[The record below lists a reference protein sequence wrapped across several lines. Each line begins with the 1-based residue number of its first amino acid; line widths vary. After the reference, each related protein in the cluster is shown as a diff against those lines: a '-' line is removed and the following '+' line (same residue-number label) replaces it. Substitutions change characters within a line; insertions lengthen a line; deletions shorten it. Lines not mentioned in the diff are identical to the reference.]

1 VANVEE
7 LLRFIATLP
16 ARPPAP
22 TQPRRLKALFAE
34 LRSPRPR
41 QPPHETETLIWALW
55 SSHADPA
62 AEKRLEQ
69 ATRALVAR
77 DLGLAGRLLQPLVEQ
92 YPDWS
97 EAWNKRGTLYYLAGR
112 DEASFADIRRTL
124 ELEPRHFGA
133 VCGFAQICLRRGERL
148 AALAAFEMA
157 LVLHPQLAGVPAA
170 VADLRETLGTT
181 LH

>member
-1 VANVEE
+1 MAAVDE
-7 LLRFIATLP
+7 LLRFLATLP
-16 ARPPAP
+16 TRAPAP
-22 TQPRRLKALFAE
+22 AQPRRLEALFAD
-34 LRSPRPR
+34 LRAPQPR
-41 QPPHETETLIWALW
+41 QPPHETESLIWALW
-55 SSHADPA
+55 SSHGDPA
-62 AEKRLEQ
+62 AEQRLER
-69 ATRALVAR
+69 ATRALAAR
-77 DLGLAGRLLQPLVEQ
+77 DLGLAGRLLEPLVAQ

-112 DEASFADIRRTL
+112 DEPSFADIRRTL

-157 LVLHPQLAGVPAA
+157 LALHPHLPGVPAA
-170 VADLRETLGTT
+170 VADLRETLGTR